1 MLVTV
6 ENVSTV
12 KKKIS
17 LEIPSER
24 VSREIEKVYGEIRR
38 SASIKGFRKGKVPQ
52 PVIEKHYGDRMEA
65 DVMKNLVNDSYPRA
79 LAENGIVPVSTP
91 EFESD
96 ALKPGEP
103 FKYTVTV
110 ETLPEIE
117 IKDYRGLQVEKR
129 KFVPDEVVV
138 DGRIKELQDG
148 MAQLKVVEGARP
160 AADGDF
166 VVIDFKGFLDGVPF
180 ERGAAEDYVLQLG
193 SKQFIPGFEEQVI
206 GMSLG
211 DTREIAVTFPAEYG
225 SSELAGKP
233 VTFEVVLKEIKE
245 KEVPPLDDE
254 FARLF
259 GPYDT
264 MEQLKA
270 RIGEVFAT
278 EELQKIENELRDR
291 IVKTLIEKHEFEV
304 PEALV
309 EKQLAVL
316 VENMKSNLA
325 AQNLTLEKIGS
336 SEEQIRSQARSV
348 AVSQVKGSLLLAAV
362 ADKENIQVDD
372 AQIEEKMRDVAA
384 QANKDFEAIQGL
396 YARNPYAKDN
406 LVMQLREDKAI
417 DFLLQHAGVTEV
429 EALPEK
435 P

>member
-117 IKDYRGLQVEKR
+117 LKDYRGLQVEKR
-129 KFVPDEVVV
+129 KFVPDEVVI

-211 DTREIAVTFPAEYG
+211 DTREIAVTFPADYG

-325 AQNLTLEKIGS
+325 GQNLTLEKIGS

-372 AQIEEKMRDVAA
+372 AQVEDKIRDVAA

-429 EALPEK
+429 ETLPEK

>member
-96 ALKPGEP
+96 AMKPGEP

-117 IKDYRGLQVEKR
+117 LKDYRGLQVEKR

-160 AADGDF
+160 AADGDY

-362 ADKENIQVDD
+362 ADKENIQIDD
-372 AQIEEKMRDVAA
+372 AQIEEKIRDVAA